1 MPGYTRQ
8 QLKQDRF
15 AETAKETVSWAV
27 EHRNKLIAAG
37 VVLVIIL
44 GVVLGVWFYL
54 NAQDQKASVA
64 FGTAISIYQ
73 SPLRPPNAPAQPE
86 VRSFPSAAQR
96 AEAAQKEFQA
106 VADKY
111 PHTRSA
117 EFARYF
123 IGLTYR
129 DLGKDSEAEKF
140 LKEVAGG
147 HNQSLASLAR
157 FALAGVYAHTN
168 RQADAIKLY
177 ENLVSH
183 PTTTVP
189 KTTAQ
194 LELATLYES
203 QQPAEA
209 ARIYQQIRKDEPQS
223 VAAEVAG
230 TRLAAIN
237 QNK

>member
-15 AETAKETVSWAV
+15 AETARETVSWAV
-27 EHRNKLIAAG
+27 EHRNKLIVAG
-37 VVLVIIL
+37 VLVVVIL
-44 GVVLGVWFYL
+44 AVVVGGWFYL
-54 NAQDQKASVA
+54 NEQDQTASVA
-64 FGTAISIYQ
+64 FGTAISTYQ
-73 SPLRPPNAPAQPE
+73 APLRPPNAPAQAD
-86 VRSFPSAAQR
+86 VQSFTSAAQR

-106 VADKY
+106 VVDKY

-129 DLGKDSEAEKF
+129 DMGKDNEAEKY

-147 HNQSLASLAR
+147 HNQSLGSLAR
-157 FALAGVYAHTN
+157 FALAGIYAQTK
-168 RQADAIKLY
+168 RPADAIKIYQDLIA
-177 ENLVSH
+177 H

-194 LELATLYES
+194 LELAMVYEP
-203 QQPAEA
+203 QQPSEA
-209 ARIYQQIRKDEPQS
+209 ARIYEEIRKAEPQS
-223 VAAEVAG
+223 VAAEVAN

-237 QNK
+237 PK

>member
-27 EHRNKLIAAG
+27 EHRNKLIVAG
-37 VVLVIIL
+37 VVLVVFL
-44 GVVLGVWFYL
+44 AVVLGGWLYL
-54 NAQDQKASVA
+54 NEQDQKASVA
-64 FGTAISIYQ
+64 FGTAIATYQ
-73 SPLRPPNAPAQPE
+73 APLRPPNAPAQAE
-86 VRSFPSAAQR
+86 IQSFTSASQR

-123 IGLTYR
+123 VGLTYR
-129 DLGKDSEAEKF
+129 DMGKNNEAEKY
-140 LKEVAGG
+140 LKEVGG
-147 HNQSLASLAR
+147 VHNQSLAALAR
-157 FALAGVYAHTN
+157 FALAGVYANTK
-168 RQADAIKLY
+168 RPADAIKIYQDLIA
-177 ENLVSH
+177 H

-194 LELATLYES
+194 LELATLYEA

-209 ARIYQQIRKDEPQS
+209 ARIYEEIRKAEPQS
-223 VAAEVAG
+223 VAAEVASA
-230 TRLAAIN
+230 RLAAIN
-237 QNK
+237 QK